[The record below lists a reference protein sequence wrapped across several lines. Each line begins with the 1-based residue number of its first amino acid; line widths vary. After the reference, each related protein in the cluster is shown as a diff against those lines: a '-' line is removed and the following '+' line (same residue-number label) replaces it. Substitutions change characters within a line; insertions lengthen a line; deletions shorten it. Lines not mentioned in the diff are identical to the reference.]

1 MTERKRHKKRMR
13 ARAQRM
19 NANYTTA
26 LRAPAASVVGEAKVP
41 SVADPAPEIVLGLD
55 DFIERQAAAGADG
68 AFEQVHR
75 GAGEDYLDD
84 DFDTEECA
92 TEAEAKREALR
103 FAQAQQRQGYEVN
116 ILDEPGLVSVW
127 VKRPIPGP
135 EEVEEV
141 DKRFTF
147 PKDDQDSPD
156 DIANVSPY
164 FDPEDEEEAR
174 REKQFEADVA
184 AALREQQLAILAAQ
198 RHPGDERAFV
208 LLDLNV
214 APTTVSAASLCD
226 LKERYPMDADWFDN
240 LVDMP
245 GFPFAARVVIVKGE
259 KIRFMPFRD
268 VEALERAGQV
278 DLEPD
283 PCAEA

>member
-19 NANYTTA
+19 GNAKYTEA
-26 LRAPAASVVGEAKVP
+26 LRALAASVIGEAKLP
-41 SVADPAPEIVLGLD
+41 GVADAAPESVLGLD
-55 DFIERQAAAGADG
+55 DFIERQGAQGADG
-68 AFEQVHR
+68 AFEGVRR
-75 GAGEDYLDD
+75 GEGED
-84 DFDTEECA
+84 DFGNEDCA
-92 TEAEAKREALR
+92 TEAEAKSEALR
-103 FAQAQQRQGYEVN
+103 FAQAHQRRGYEVN

-135 EEVEEV
+135 EEFDEV

-174 REKQFEADVA
+174 REKQFDADVA
-184 AALREQQLAILAAQ
+184 AALREQRVAILAAQ

-214 APTTVSAASLCD
+214 APTTVSAASIGD
-226 LKERYPMDADWFDN
+226 LKDRFPMDADWFDN

-245 GFPFAARVVIVKGE
+245 GFPFAARIVIVKGE
-259 KIRFMPFRD
+259 KIRLMPFRD
-268 VEALERAGQV
+268 VDALERAAQV
-278 DLEPD
+278 DIEPD